1 MLHLVFF
8 LAILRDVGRA
18 WSSHRLAQQ
27 AFVIWLYAG
36 DINNGVNAH
45 GAGKTEF
52 NGIGPDQLCDE
63 IGTFPSLRE
72 LVGGA
77 REVEIVG
84 REPDMISYS
93 ISWSV

>member
-8 LAILRDVGRA
+8 LVILRDVGRA

-52 NGIGPDQLCDE
+52 NGIGPDQLHDG
-63 IGTFPSLRE
+63 IGTKPPFQQLPGGTRE
-72 LVGGA
+72 TKV
-77 REVEIVG
+77 VC
-84 REPDMISYS
+84 
-93 ISWSV
+93 